1 MIHTADLSIFPTKEV
16 YERFMQYN
24 GTRWN
29 KKEKVWINSTLLE
42 SGFTWIK
49 GKIISKPDFQTYHLK
64 INLNLSKL
72 VLGDEHVQLI
82 TAGQIEA
89 VEQRFNEVID
99 SLGIGLPHLREWSL
113 VRCDYCMNIK
123 TPYVKEYVKILQ
135 HGDVPKGLRRKPN
148 DQRNYVTH
156 RAGGVYLI
164 AGTEENPNITI
175 NFYDKQFEMIC
186 TDHPAEQ
193 IAQAQDVLRLE
204 VQCMRVKI
212 NSIIKSEKYEEV
224 TGHTLLDFL
233 NPEVSY
239 VIIQYYLSRVVKDAT
254 FQRLPV
260 AHKMIDE
267 LSCRNEKKE
276 LLHSLIDTIATQYG
290 SVKKAKDYFGTQ
302 GKAAKEIDSCIRYLA
317 EKDINAV
324 TISPNQTI
332 KGKKRTAGLDSI
344 HSLLD
349 HAFMTEYMSI

>member
-1 MIHTADLSIFPTKEV
+1 MIHTADLSISTTKEV

-24 GTRWN
+24 GTWWD
-29 KKEKVWINSTLLE
+29 KKKRVLTNSTFAKA
-42 SGFTWIK
+42 GFTWIK
-49 GKIISKPDFQTYHLK
+49 GNIVEKPDFHAYHLE

-72 VLGDEHVQLI
+72 VLGDEHVKLI
-82 TAGQIEA
+82 TAGQIDA
-89 VEQRFNEVID
+89 VEQCFNEVID
-99 SLGIGLPHLREWSL
+99 SLDIGLPYLREWSL

-123 TPYVKEYVKILQ
+123 TPYVKEYVKLLQ
-135 HGDVPKGLRRKPN
+135 SGDIPIGLRLKYDEN
-148 DQRNYVTH
+148 RNYTQKE
-156 RAGGVYLI
+156 GGLYLV
-164 AGTEENPNITI
+164 GGSRKNPNITI

-186 TDHPAEQ
+186 KDHPAEQ
-193 IAQAQDVLRLE
+193 IAQAQDILRLE
-204 VQCMRVKI
+204 VQCKRVKI
-212 NSIIKSEKYEEV
+212 NSIIKSEKYKEV

-290 SVKKAKDYFGTQ
+290 SVKKARDYFGKQ
-302 GKAAKEIDSCIRYLA
+302 GKTAKEIDSCIRYLA
-317 EKDINAV
+317 EKDVNAV